1 MAAGTR
7 ADTVYL
13 LRTGQAR
20 VFLAGKAGHETT
32 TAVLGPGQ
40 LVGISAL
47 LGYPEHHASA
57 EALTPVEAWALP
69 AGGLLEHL
77 PRDPALLELIVGAL
91 SLQLGLVEALVRN
104 VSLLP
109 VAERIPDALA
119 LLQVCL
125 NGERP
130 RLSHETLAELVGAR
144 RETVSR
150 AVAHARARGG

>member
-1 MAAGTR
+1 GALVWVQAPRSRWRRGTKVNKRHCWDSRHGWHGTWSHRGVRVRIVHGHTQVIDLAGAPVPFASPRRFRRRVLIMAAGTR

-20 VFLAGKAGHETT
+20 VFLAGKPGHETT

-40 LVGISAL
+40 LVGVSAL

-77 PRDPALLELIVGAL
+77 PRDPALL
-91 SLQLGLVEALVRN
+91 
-104 VSLLP
+104 
-109 VAERIPDALA
+109 
-119 LLQVCL
+119 
-125 NGERP
+125 
-130 RLSHETLAELVGAR
+130 
-144 RETVSR
+144 
-150 AVAHARARGG
+150 